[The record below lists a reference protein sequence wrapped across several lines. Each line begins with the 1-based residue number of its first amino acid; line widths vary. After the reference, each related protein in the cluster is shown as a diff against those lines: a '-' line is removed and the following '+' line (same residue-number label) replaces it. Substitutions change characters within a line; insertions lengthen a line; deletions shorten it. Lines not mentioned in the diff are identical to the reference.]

1 MTFREDLK
9 HISGD
14 SPSCAAWIHFFNFL
28 VIAFAIVGAPFTL
41 FASLF
46 ALLAVPFNSALASI
60 ATSTYRQRKLTKLH
74 LILLA
79 DKYDLD

>member
-1 MTFREDLK
+1 MTFREDINQ
-9 HISGD
+9 ISRE

-74 LILLA
+74 LMLLA